1 MNNLF
6 NLGADT
12 DPRGSP
18 NDLPFKNRKME
29 EGHAG
34 AKVSFKV
41 LKAGMRQSPIRNPNI
56 QNPAMHVGFDFQP
69 CPGFTECRKQSSVA
83 TGCPSGVNQSL
94 EISTVH
100 CRMGEG
106 NFLNVPP

>member
-34 AKVSFKV
+34 AKVSFKA

-69 CPGFTECRKQSSVA
+69 VQASLNAESSPVWLPGVQV
-83 TGCPSGVNQSL
+83 V
-94 EISTVH
+94 
-100 CRMGEG
+100 
-106 NFLNVPP
+106 